1 MPAAFN
7 AAIAAGSSYTI
18 PAGKT
23 AEFHAFPVLASRADV
38 NAALAIGA
46 VKVAIITDAAPIG
59 PLFANA
65 GDVISWTGANGAAL
79 SGTLVD
85 AA

>member
-7 AAIAAGSSYTI
+7 AAIAAGSSYTV
-18 PAGKT
+18 PSGKV

-38 NAALAIGA
+38 SASLAIGA
-46 VKVAIITDAAPIG
+46 VKVAIVTDADPIG
-59 PLFANA
+59 PLHANA

-79 SGTLVD
+79 SGTLTDV
-85 AA
+85 A

>member
-1 MPAAFN
+1 MATAFN
-7 AAIAAGSSYTI
+7 AAIAAGSSYAI

-23 AEFHAFPVLASRADV
+23 AEFYAFPVLATRTDV
-38 NAALAIGA
+38 ANSLSIGA
-46 VKVAIITDAAPIG
+46 IKVAIVIDADPIG
-59 PLFANA
+59 PLHANA
-65 GDVISWTGANGAAL
+65 GDVVSWAGGNSCAL